1 MLRPADFL
9 IPRRHA
15 FVAAALCAVLTP
27 AAHAQWVV
35 VDVPATIQL
44 VQEVMTTIQQLETM
58 KSQLQQAE
66 QTLQSM
72 SGGRGM
78 AGLLGGTNRNY
89 LPTNWNQLNGLPQGG
104 VGYGSLSG
112 SLQSQISSNAV
123 LSPQQLATL
132 APADQQQIAAA
143 RQWAATNQVVAQAA
157 LANAS
162 DRFAEM
168 QSLIDAIPTAT
179 DQKGI
184 LDLQARISAEL
195 GMLQG
200 EQTKLQVLAQA
211 IQAQDASARQQQ
223 REQVLA
229 GHGRFETRF
238 QPTPTAP

>member
-1 MLRPADFL
+1 MLTPPVSCRPH
-9 IPRRHA
+9 RRWLA
-15 FVAAALCAVLTP
+15 AAALCAAFTP
-27 AAHAQWVV
+27 TAHAQWAV

-44 VQEVMTTIQQLETM
+44 VQEVLTAIQQLETM
-58 KSQLQQAE
+58 KLQLQQAE

-78 AGLLGGTNRNY
+78 AALLGGTNRNY
-89 LPTNWNQLNGLPQGG
+89 LPTNWSQVSGLAQGG
-104 VGYGSLSG
+104 SGYGGLTG
-112 SLQSQISSNAV
+112 SLQSQISGNAV
-123 LSPQQLATL
+123 LTPEQLSSL

-143 RQWAATNQVVAQAA
+143 RQWAATNQVIAQAA

-162 DRFAEM
+162 DRFAAM
-168 QSLIDAIPTAT
+168 QSLIDAIPDAT

-195 GMLQG
+195 GMLQN
-200 EQTKLQVLAQA
+200 EQTKLQVLTQA
-211 IQAQDASARQQQ
+211 IQAQEASGRQQQ

>member
-1 MLRPADFL
+1 MP
-9 IPRRHA
+9 IPSVSLLSGRGWLA
-15 FVAAALCAVLTP
+15 AAALCAAWTP
-27 AAHAQWVV
+27 VAHAQWAV

-44 VQEVMTTIQQLETM
+44 VQEVLTAIQQLETM

-78 AGLLGGTNRNY
+78 AALLGGTNRNY
-89 LPTNWNQLNGLPQGG
+89 LPTNWNQLSGLPAGG
-104 VGYGSLSG
+104 TGYGALTG
-112 SLQSQISSNAV
+112 SLQNQISANAV
-123 LSPQQLATL
+123 LSPEQIANL

-143 RQWAATNQVVAQAA
+143 RQWAATNQVVAQTA
-157 LANAS
+157 LSNAS

-195 GMLQG
+195 GMLQA
-200 EQTKLQVLAQA
+200 EQTKLQVLAQT
-211 IQAQDASARQQQ
+211 IQAQQASGSQQQ

>member
-1 MLRPADFL
+1 
-9 IPRRHA
+9 
-15 FVAAALCAVLTP
+15 
-27 AAHAQWVV
+27 V

-44 VQEVMTTIQQLETM
+44 VQEVLTAIQQLETM
-58 KSQLQQAE
+58 KLQLQQAA

-78 AGLLGGTNRNY
+78 AALLSGTNRNY
-89 LPTNWNQLNGLPQGG
+89 LPANWDQVNGLAQGG
-104 VGYGSLSG
+104 AGFGSLTG
-112 SLQSQISSNAV
+112 NLQSLIGGNAV
-123 LSPQQLATL
+123 LSAQQLASL
-132 APADQQQIAAA
+132 APADQQQIAAS

-162 DRFAEM
+162 NRFAAM
-168 QSLIDAIPTAT
+168 QSLIDAIPSAT

-195 GMLQG
+195 GMLQN

-211 IQAQDASARQQQ
+211 IQAQEASVRQQQ

-238 QPTPTAP
+238 QPAPPAL